1 MAIRSKS
8 FRESYY
14 EDIKLFQTIWIK
26 FWIAMLVIGLVL
38 LPFFGD
44 PYFVYLVNLCC
55 IATVAALGL
64 NILTGFTGQIS
75 LGHAA
80 FLAIGAYTATNLGQ
94 RLGTPF
100 WINLPAAGVVAAL
113 AGALVG
119 IPCLRLKGLYLAMAT
134 MAFGVMVEYAVITW
148 DGVTGGVRGMSMPE
162 LSIGG
167 YALDSDEKKY
177 FFLLAVTFLMLAAA
191 NNIMRTRIGRAFVAI
206 RDRDI
211 AAEAIGV
218 NLTWYKVLSFAISSF
233 YAGVAGGLYS
243 YTLGYIHP
251 EHFTLLL
258 SIQYIAMIIVG
269 GMGSIVGTVFG
280 AVFIV
285 VTPEFIKMFAQG
297 LGNLIPA
304 VAGRYDEE
312 WNIAAFGLMIMLFLI
327 FEPGGLYAL
336 WNRVKTGFT
345 NWPFTY

>member
-1 MAIRSKS
+1 MAIRSKT

-26 FWIAMLVIGLVL
+26 FWTALFVIGLAS

-44 PYFVYLVNLCC
+44 PYFVYLVNLSC

-80 FLAIGAYTATNLGQ
+80 FLAIGAYTATNLSQ

-100 WINLPAAGVVAAL
+100 WINLPAAGVAAAL

-134 MAFGVMVEYAVITW
+134 MAFGVMVDYAVITW
-148 DGVTGGVRGMSMPE
+148 DGLTGGVRGMSMPQ
-162 LSIGG
+162 LTIGG

-177 FFLLAVTFLMLAAA
+177 FFLLAVTALMLTAAT
-191 NNIMRTRIGRAFVAI
+191 NIMRTRIGRAFVAI
-206 RDRDI
+206 RDRDV

-218 NLTWYKVLSFAISSF
+218 NLTSYKVLSFAISSF
-233 YAGVAGGLYS
+233 YAGVAGALYS

-297 LGNLIPA
+297 LGAMVPA
-304 VAGRYDEE
+304 VAERYDEE

-327 FEPGGLYAL
+327 FEPGGLYAV
-336 WNRVKTGFT
+336 WNRVKMGFR

>member
-1 MAIRSKS
+1 MAIRSKT
-8 FRESYY
+8 FKESYY

-26 FWIAMLVIGLVL
+26 FWIAVFVVGLVL

-44 PYFVYLVNLCC
+44 PYFVYLVNLSC

-94 RLGTPF
+94 RLGMPF
-100 WINLPAAGVVAAL
+100 WITLPAAGAVAAI

-148 DGVTGGVRGMSMPE
+148 DGLTGGVRGMSMPE

-177 FFLLAVTFLMLAAA
+177 FFLLLVTALMLAAA
-191 NNIMRTRIGRAFVAI
+191 ANIMRTRIGRAFVAI
-206 RDRDI
+206 RDRDV

-280 AVFIV
+280 AAFVV
-285 VTPEFIKMFAQG
+285 VTPEFIKMFAQA
-297 LGNLIPA
+297 LGKLVPA

-336 WNRVKTGFT
+336 WNRVKVGFQ